1 MQAHENILDMLREKG
16 AEAARKM
23 HRGLILQPGAIGDCI
38 LTLPLAAFMKDALRL
53 GGIDLLGHT
62 EYIGVFPGRSCIDG
76 VRSIDS
82 MDLHR
87 LFAKPETFELGDP
100 DPLIAA
106 FSDYAWIATFLGE
119 SDSNFEQNLIFTA
132 NCSHSSEVLTLS
144 LKPPKNCGE
153 HVIDFH
159 IRQLI
164 TQSGLSMPSGPVRTD
179 DCFIRATQAD
189 IEAGRRLLTEAGI
202 EPGSKLVA
210 IHPGSGGPRKC
221 WCIENFLAI
230 AAELA
235 PEGVEV
241 VFLLGPSESD
251 RFGDSAVRS
260 RISSVGRCL
269 TGLSLA
275 EVLALLSCVDGF
287 IGNDSGITHLAAAMG
302 VRTLAVFGPT
312 SPSVY
317 RPVGPEVTVFSSS
330 SSTFAQKPSAR
341 LQRKLLA
348 ALTA

>member
-1 MQAHENILDMLREKG
+1 
-16 AEAARKM
+16 M

-87 LFAKPETFELGDP
+87 LFAKPEAFELGDP

-119 SDSNFEQNLIFTA
+119 SDSNFEQNLIFTT

-144 LKPPKNCGE
+144 LKPPKDCDE

-159 IRQLI
+159 IRQLV
-164 TQSGLSMPSGPVRTD
+164 TQSGLSLPSGPVQTD

-202 EPGSKLVA
+202 EPGSKLIA
-210 IHPGSGGPRKC
+210 IHPGSGGRRKC
-221 WCIENFLAI
+221 WYIENFLAI

-241 VFLLGPSESD
+241 VFLLGPSESE
-251 RFGDSAVRS
+251 RFGDTAIRS
-260 RISSVGRCL
+260 RISGVGRCL

-302 VRTLAVFGPT
+302 VRTLAVFGPA

>member
-1 MQAHENILDMLREKG
+1 MQ
-16 AEAARKM
+16 
-23 HRGLILQPGAIGDCI
+23 RGLIMQPGAIGDCI

-62 EYIGVFPGRSCIDG
+62 EYLGIFPGRSCIDG

-87 LFAKPETFELGDP
+87 LFARPEAFELGDP
-100 DPLIAA
+100 DPLITA

-119 SDSNFEQNLIFTA
+119 PDGNFEQNLIFTA

-144 LKPPKNCGE
+144 LKPPKDFNE

-159 IRQLI
+159 IGQLV
-164 TQSGLSMPSGPVRTD
+164 TQSGLSVPSRPVQTD
-179 DCFIRATQAD
+179 GCFIRATQAD
-189 IEAGRRLLTEAGI
+189 VEIGRRLLTEAGVQ
-202 EPGSKLVA
+202 PGSRPVA

-221 WCIENFLAI
+221 WCIANFLAI

-235 PEGVEV
+235 SEGVEV
-241 VFLLGPSESD
+241 VFLLGPAESD
-251 RFGDSAVRS
+251 RFGDTAIRS
-260 RISSVGRCL
+260 RISRVGQCL
-269 TGLSLA
+269 RGLSLA

-312 SPSVY
+312 NPSVY

-330 SSTFAQKPSAR
+330 SSTFARKPSAR

>member
-1 MQAHENILDMLREKG
+1 M
-16 AEAARKM
+16 
-23 HRGLILQPGAIGDCI
+23 QPGAIGDCI
-38 LTLPLAAFMKDALRL
+38 LTLPLAAFMKTTLGL

-62 EYIGVFPGRSCIDG
+62 EYLGIFPGRSCIDG

-87 LFAKPETFELGDP
+87 LYTRPEAFELGDP
-100 DPLIAA
+100 DPLITA
-106 FSDYAWIATFLGE
+106 FSDYTWIATFLGE
-119 SDSNFEQNLIFTA
+119 PDSNFEQNLIFTA

-144 LKPPKNCGE
+144 LKPPKDFSE

-159 IRQLI
+159 IRQLVS
-164 TQSGLSMPSGPVRTD
+164 QSGLSVPSWPVPTD
-179 DCFIRATQAD
+179 GCFIRATQAD
-189 IEAGRRLLTEAGI
+189 VEIGRRLLTEAGI
-202 EPGSKLVA
+202 SRKGRLAPESGSKVVA

-230 AAELA
+230 AAELSS
-235 PEGVEV
+235 EEVEV
-241 VFLLGPSESD
+241 VFLLGPAESD
-251 RFGDSAVRS
+251 RFGDAVIHSQIS
-260 RISSVGRCL
+260 RVGRCL
-269 TGLSLA
+269 RGLSLS

-302 VRTLAVFGPT
+302 VRTMAVFGPT

>member
-1 MQAHENILDMLREKG
+1 MLREKG
-16 AEAARKM
+16 AEAALKM
-23 HRGLILQPGAIGDCI
+23 HRGLIMQPGAIGDCI

-62 EYIGVFPGRSCIDG
+62 EYIGVFPGRSCIDS
-76 VRSIDS
+76 VRSMDS

-87 LFAKPETFELGDP
+87 LYAKPEAFELGDP
-100 DPLIAA
+100 DPLITA

-119 SDSNFEQNLIFTA
+119 PDGNFEQNLIFTA

-144 LKPPKNCGE
+144 LKPPKDCDE
-153 HVIDFH
+153 HIIDFH
-159 IRQLI
+159 IRQLA
-164 TQSGLSMPSGPVRTD
+164 TQTGMSVPSWRVPID
-179 DCFIRATQAD
+179 DCFIHATKAD
-189 IEAGRRLLTEAGI
+189 VRTGRKLLKEAGV
-202 EPGSKLVA
+202 EPRGKLVA
-210 IHPGSGGPRKC
+210 IHPGSGGPSKC

-235 PEGVEV
+235 SEGVEV
-241 VFLLGPSESD
+241 VFLLGPAESD
-251 RFGDSAVRS
+251 RFGDAAIRS
-260 RISSVGRCL
+260 QIGSVGRCL

-275 EVLALLSCVDGF
+275 EVLGLLSCADGF
-287 IGNDSGITHLAAAMG
+287 VGNDSGITHLAAAMG
-302 VRTLAVFGPT
+302 VKTLAVFGPT

-341 LQRKLLA
+341 LQQKLLE